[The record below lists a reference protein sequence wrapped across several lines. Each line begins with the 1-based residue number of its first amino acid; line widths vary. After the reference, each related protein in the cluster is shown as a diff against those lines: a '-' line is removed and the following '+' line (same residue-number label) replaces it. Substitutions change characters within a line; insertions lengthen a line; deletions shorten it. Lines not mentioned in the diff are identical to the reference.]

1 MLTNVSLFFCAPR
14 FSRAASAV
22 TAPVPPAAIG
32 SVPALS
38 APSSPVNTALFASVP
53 ILPSL
58 VIAPWVW
65 LASAALICAAVT
77 PCGLFLSFTWASNS
91 SGVTYTPVDS
101 VAVTLVPLLIDIIMF
116 IVFSTISAPPEAGIY
131 CASSPAF
138 A

>member
-1 MLTNVSLFFCAPR
+1 M
-14 FSRAASAV
+14 SAV
-22 TAPVPPAAIG
+22 TASVPPAAMG

-38 APSSPVNTALFASVP
+38 APPSPVNTALFAALP
-53 ILPSL
+53 ILPLL

-65 LASAALICAAVT
+65 SASAALICAAVT
-77 PCGLFLSFTWASNS
+77 SCGLFLSFTWASNS

-101 VAVTLVPLLIDIIMF
+101 VAVKLAPLLIDIIMF